1 MANTA
6 SAKQRIR
13 NSARKAQF
21 NRLHRSRT
29 RTAIKSTREAV
40 VAKDLTAAKEGL
52 DKSISLLDRAAG
64 KGVMHKNAAA
74 RKKSRLMKLLNKAQ
88 AAKK

>member
-1 MANTA
+1 VANTA

-29 RTAIKSTREAV
+29 RTAVKTARELVA
-40 VAKDLTAAKEGL
+40 AKDLTAAGGQ
-52 DKSISLLDRAAG
+52 IVTAMSLLDKTAG
-64 KGVMHKNAAA
+64 KGVIHKNAAA
-74 RKKSRLMKLLNKAQ
+74 RKKSRLAKLLNKAT